1 MLAVR
6 DWSDDLCLVEE
17 TKGPDLRPIFF
28 FLIVVYLLHTV
39 WKAQLKTILV
49 CIWELKS
56 RLPCN
61 HKP

>member
-28 FLIVVYLLHTV
+28 FNCSLPSSYCLESTTEDYSCLYLGT
-39 WKAQLKTILV
+39 
-49 CIWELKS
+49 
-56 RLPCN
+56 
-61 HKP
+61 